1 MIRRLTKSLERTRAG
16 HVGCQS
22 GRIGPPASLSS
33 GVSRHSRVMGIRA
46 NALTDHR
53 VPDYRA
59 QAAVVSLLTPTLS
72 AARAVADY
80 WRAAQPDYADT
91 ADVWSARFIHNPPE
105 DDYLRYDGPAGFS
118 VSFGERVAQVSGP
131 CRWSGFCTIAA
142 LQQPHAI
149 AFRAISRALGGE
161 CMVLIPD
168 YDPVEE
174 IALYAGSSLAECIT
188 LLEQRW
194 GAPHPTTE
202 IVTEDV
208 EVYYRRQFP
217 VWYVETLKHDG

>member
-1 MIRRLTKSLERTRAG
+1 
-16 HVGCQS
+16 
-22 GRIGPPASLSS
+22 
-33 GVSRHSRVMGIRA
+33 MGIRA

-80 WRAAQPDYADT
+80 WRAVQPDYADT
-91 ADVWSARFIHNPPE
+91 SDAWSARFIHNPPE
-105 DDYLRYDGPAGFS
+105 DDYLRYDGPGGFS
-118 VSFGERVAQVSGP
+118 VSFGERVARVSGP
-131 CRWSGFCTIAA
+131 CRWSGFCTMPA

-161 CMVLIPD
+161 RMVLIPD

-174 IALYAGSSLAECIT
+174 IALYDGSSLADCIT

-194 GAPHPTTE
+194 GAPQLTTG
-202 IVTEDV
+202 IVTDDAEA
-208 EVYYRRQFP
+208 YCRRKIP
-217 VWYVETLKHDG
+217 AWYVESFTHDG